1 MLFSTKI
8 LYVKINWDSDVLSS
22 VSKAVGQLEHLTI
35 NKDSIE
41 SVADW
46 LAYEEFPFPS
56 NPTLRD
62 DADYFIRA
70 TMLTNT
76 LNFAF
81 TDFDKS
87 IKYEIKDNGKVLSDS
102 EAMYFQVNNA
112 ISSGIKLT
120 EGNVMASISLQQLEN
135 IFVGNI
141 EMPMLKE
148 RVEIL
153 NEVGQKLV
161 DSYEGD
167 WINFINNGPKKL
179 YSNGDGLIERLV
191 NEFPRFD
198 DSSQFKE
205 SKVKLYK
212 LAQLAFWVIHAELSE
227 SHYFKIDD
235 MNSMTA
241 FADYIIPVALSLK
254 KITTYSPQLDQK
266 IKNGDLIERD
276 SNEEIEIRIASIY
289 ATAILT
295 ESINERRPE
304 DKAIIIPQLDY
315 RLWKNYHATHY
326 PHHLTYTTM
335 Y

>member
-1 MLFSTKI
+1 M
-8 LYVKINWDSDVLSS
+8 KINWDSEVLSS
-22 VSKAVGQLEHLTI
+22 VSKAVDQLEYLSI

-46 LAYEEFPFPS
+46 LAYEEFPFPI
-56 NPTLRD
+56 NAAAKD
-62 DADYFIRA
+62 DADDFIRA
-70 TMLTNT
+70 TMFMNT

-87 IKYEIKDNGKVLSDS
+87 IKYEINENGRILSDS

-191 NEFPRFD
+191 YEFPRFD

-205 SKVKLYK
+205 SKVKFYK

-276 SNEEIEIRIASIY
+276 SNEEIEIRIASSY
-289 ATAILT
+289 TTAILT

>member
-1 MLFSTKI
+1 M
-8 LYVKINWDSDVLSS
+8 KINWDSEVLST
-22 VSKAVGQLEHLTI
+22 VSKAVDQLEHLSI

-56 NPTLRD
+56 STAARD
-62 DADYFIRA
+62 DADDFIRA
-70 TMLTNT
+70 TMFMNT

-87 IKYEIKDNGKVLSDS
+87 IKYEINEDGKVLSDS
-102 EAMYFQVNNA
+102 EAMYFQVNNS

-120 EGNVMASISLQQLEN
+120 D
-135 IFVGNI
+135 GNI

-191 NEFPRFD
+191 DEFPRFN
-198 DSSQFKE
+198 DSAQFKG
-205 SKVKLYK
+205 SNVKFYK
-212 LAQLAFWVIHAELSE
+212 LAQLTFWVIHAELSG
-227 SHYFKIDD
+227 SNYFKIED

-241 FADYIIPVALSLK
+241 FADYIIPVALNLK
-254 KITTYSPQLDQK
+254 KITTYTSQLDQK
-266 IKNGDLIERD
+266 IKSGVLIERD
-276 SNEEIEIRIASIY
+276 SDEEIEIRIASIFT
-289 ATAILT
+289 TALLT